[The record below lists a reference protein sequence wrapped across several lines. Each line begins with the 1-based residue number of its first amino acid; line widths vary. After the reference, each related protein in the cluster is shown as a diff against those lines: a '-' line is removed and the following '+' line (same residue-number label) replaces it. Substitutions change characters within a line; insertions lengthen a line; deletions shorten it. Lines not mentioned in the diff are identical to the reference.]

1 MKTFIL
7 ALGLLSANAAFA
19 WGPTGHRVVGAVAEK
34 HLDISV
40 HSKIFKILD
49 GQSLSRVANWPDEIK
64 SEPAKYS
71 YTFNWHYT
79 DWADDVHDHDETT
92 SSGKL
97 LGSIKEQVAVLKNPE
112 ATQEAKV
119 FALKFIV
126 HLVGDLHQ
134 PLHVGNGLDQGGNL
148 CKVTFQGQAMNLHAL
163 WDEGMINF
171 TKLSFSELAD
181 YVSQGHTR
189 EEILAWKS
197 GTVVDWALESKELRG
212 KIYPENVLPTPEP
225 MSIKQYCRKDIVLSA
240 EETPKLSY
248 EYSYKFVP
256 VAEQRLYQAGVRLAM
271 VLNEALK

>member
-7 ALGLLSANAAFA
+7 VLGLMSANAFA

-34 HLDISV
+34 HLDIAV
-40 HSKIFKILD
+40 HSKIFKLLG

-79 DWADDVHDHDETT
+79 DWADEAHDHDEAS

-97 LGSIKEQVAVLKNPE
+97 LGSINEQIAVLKNPQ
-112 ATQEAKV
+112 ATDDAKV
-119 FALKFIV
+119 FALKFII

-171 TKLSFSELAD
+171 TKLSYSEIAD
-181 YVSQGHTR
+181 FVSQGHTR
-189 EEILAWKS
+189 DEIVSWKA
-197 GTVVDWALESKELRG
+197 GTVLDWALESKVLRG
-212 KIYPENVLPTPEP
+212 KIYPENVIPTPEP
-225 MSIKQYCRKDIVLSA
+225 MSVKQYCRKDVVITA

-248 EYSYKFVP
+248 DYSYKFVP
-256 VAEQRLYQAGVRLAM
+256 VVEQRLFQAGLRLAM
-271 VLNEALK
+271 VLNDALK